1 MSSRCPLSCKISDKE
16 PKVYWCC
23 RCSQEQP
30 SKSGI
35 LSSQETYLWI
45 ANWHIKAQCHTTS
58 HHNPRCQI
66 NANPPTPK
74 VLVFSCRIFFA
85 FCKRYSCKESQPFL
99 CSRMLGSCTSSW
111 RKPRFPSIQ
120 YQLQL
125 RPLIVSKRKLQIGS
139 VTNLKIPPE
148 NRGYIKDYKGFWM
161 QFLRGNKKISGPN
174 QRMLAQADP
183 KSVKHAGF

>member
-35 LSSQETYLWI
+35 LSSQETISLDCKL
-45 ANWHIKAQCHTTS
+45 AHQSTVS
-58 HHNPRCQI
+58 HHI
-66 NANPPTPK
+66 TPQSAMPNK
-74 VLVFSCRIFFA
+74 CKSAYTESARVLVQDFFA